1 MAVRNGFNKV
11 NKILLIFIIDLNDT
25 TYKTA
30 PYVIFGIKVVEDDD
44 DFIAYRVIP
53 DVIVNSGDALAMV
66 VLGVIKIGDEG
77 VEFLNL

>member
-1 MAVRNGFNKV
+1 M
-11 NKILLIFIIDLNDT
+11 
-25 TYKTA
+25 
-30 PYVIFGIKVVEDDD
+30 EDDD
-44 DFIAYRVIP
+44 DFIAYRAIP